1 LARRAALLLLLG
13 AAACAGGAEPAA
25 EDHYLRYVAF
35 DVGFEKV
42 LLRWPAEA
50 MPLRVY
56 LPAPPP
62 GSTPDPEA
70 VLDVVR
76 DGFSDWTDV
85 AAPGVPS
92 FVFVDDIGEAD
103 IPVVWAAEPA
113 GDWYLAFC
121 AYQVNARQ
129 RKLDVSHIL
138 VATQDRGEPVSLAD
152 LHHVMLH
159 EVGHA
164 LGLGH
169 SPVQTDLMYAKGSWW
184 ANGLSARDRETLR
197 RLYARPI
204 GSIVTGAR
212 SAD

>member
-1 LARRAALLLLLG
+1 MSPRPALLLLL
-13 AAACAGGAEPAA
+13 AATACAGGDRAA
-25 EDHYLRYVAF
+25 PEHYLRYVAF

-42 LLRWPAEA
+42 LLRWPTEK

-76 DGFSDWTDV
+76 DGFTDWTDV

-103 IPVVWAAEPA
+103 IPVVWATEAS
-113 GDWYLAFC
+113 GDWYIAFC
-121 AYQVNARQ
+121 AYQVNQSQ
-129 RKLDVSHIL
+129 RKFGVSHIL
-138 VATQDRGEPVSLAD
+138 VATQQNGKPTPLGD

-169 SPVQTDLMYAKGSWW
+169 SPARDDLMYVEGSWW
-184 ANGLSARDRETLR
+184 AKGLSARDRETLR
-197 RLYARPI
+197 LLYERPI
-204 GSIVTGAR
+204 GSMVTGAR
-212 SAD
+212 SLD